1 MARTRFASLTFILL
15 LIPSFADA
23 TARAAGPDDP
33 PASAASAGLEPSLSD
48 PWSSPRQQ
56 GRRGAIR
63 APGLVLKDQILPH
76 WVDDNRRFWYRNDLA
91 AGARKFIA
99 VDAVKGTRE
108 AAFDHKR
115 LAAAVAK
122 ARHTG
127 CLGRQAPVRLDRTRR
142 PREIRAF
149 QGGRHRLEV
158 RPHHLRVLEGPG
170 R

>member
-1 MARTRFASLTFILL
+1 MARTDFASLAFILL

-33 PASAASAGLEPSLSD
+33 PASAASAGLEPPLSD
-48 PWSSPRQQ
+48 PWSSPQQ
-56 GRRGAIR
+56 RGRRGAIR

-91 AGARKFIA
+91 AGTREFIV

-122 ARHTG
+122 A
-127 CLGRQAPVRLDRTRR
+127 ATRDVSADKLPFDLIALAR
-142 PREIRAF
+142 FTFGLLARIIP
-149 QGGRHRLEV
+149 
-158 RPHHLRVLEGPG
+158 
-170 R
+170 